1 MWGGRTGKLMLTW
14 RSWAVVAGV
23 VLGCVALARGEP
35 VDVEG
40 ETDAPVSEYVG
51 VLTVTDPVE
60 GIFESPSWD
69 IQAVEFWALR
79 KGLLILVDTVGPLDR
94 NGGDTSITG
103 RTSFVALLT
112 DAATSET
119 QMIELAMTETT
130 EELRLDGVRI
140 EHGHWDDDDWQAWAG
155 RDDGDLRI
163 WIGRSFVPQFVDA
176 PWEHPYESR
185 FEFQALL
192 DDTDVGP
199 DDRIVGWVPEPGA
212 LTLLPL
218 AAVTLLRRRGRP
230 PRRQRRRRERW
241 VRVEGMGRSC

>member
-1 MWGGRTGKLMLTW
+1 MLTS
-14 RSWAVVAGV
+14 RSWAVVGAML
-23 VLGCVALARGEP
+23 LGCVALARGAP
-35 VDVEG
+35 VDVDD
-40 ETDAPVSEYVG
+40 ETDAPVSGYPGLV
-51 VLTVTDPVE
+51 TVRDPVE
-60 GIFESPSWD
+60 GVFQSPSWD
-69 IQAVEFWALR
+69 IQAVEFQLFRSGLELR
-79 KGLLILVDTVGPLDR
+79 VDTVGPFDR

-103 RTSFVALLT
+103 TTSFVALLT

-130 EELRLDGVRI
+130 EELHLDGVRI
-140 EHGHWDDDDWQAWAG
+140 EHGQLDNEDWQAWAG

-163 WIGRSFVPQFVDA
+163 WIGMSFVPQFVHE
-176 PWEHPYESR
+176 PWMKPYQRR

-212 LTLLPL
+212 LTLLAL

-230 PRRQRRRRERW
+230 ARRQRRRRGLGCGA
-241 VRVEGMGRSC
+241 EGPGS

>member
-1 MWGGRTGKLMLTW
+1 MLTV
-14 RSWAVVAGV
+14 RSWAAAAAAL
-23 VLGCVALARGEP
+23 LGCVALGRGAP
-35 VDVEG
+35 VDGDG
-40 ETDAPVSEYVG
+40 EADAPVSGYPGLV
-51 VLTVTDPVE
+51 TVRDPVE

-163 WIGRSFVPQFVDA
+163 WIGMSFVPQFVHE
-176 PWEHPYESR
+176 PWMKPYQRR

-212 LTLLPL
+212 LTLLAL
-218 AAVTLLRRRGRP
+218 AAATLLRRRGRP
-230 PRRQRRRRERW
+230 ARRQRRRRGLGCGA
-241 VRVEGMGRSC
+241 EGPGS